1 MEKYLVQ
8 FICSDHMRKFPDE
21 KCLEDVFAESEEEAI
36 ELVRQ
41 WVIDTC
47 VQDGYAVDVKD
58 VRYVGGIHVVGGRLD
73 SYADQEY
80 SLFKVIDVSCETNT
94 RRSVL

>member
-1 MEKYLVQ
+1 MG
-8 FICSDHMRKFPDE
+8 KFPDE
-21 KCLEDVFAESEEEAI
+21 KCLEDVFAESEQEAV

-41 WVIDTC
+41 WLIDVS
-47 VQDGYAVDVKD
+47 VQDGYMVDFED
-58 VRYVGGIHVVGGRLD
+58 VSYVDGVHVVGGRLD

-94 RRSVL
+94 KKREAQKND